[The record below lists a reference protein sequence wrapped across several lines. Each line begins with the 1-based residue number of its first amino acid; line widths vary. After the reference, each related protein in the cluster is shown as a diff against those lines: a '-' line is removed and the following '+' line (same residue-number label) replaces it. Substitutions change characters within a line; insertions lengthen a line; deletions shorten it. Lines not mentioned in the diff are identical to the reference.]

1 MFYAVLAEP
10 PTAATWQSLFNL
22 YTAFG
27 TVAGVLVIAW
37 LMFILLKYRDRSS
50 LTAKVE
56 AKEETWRGAAATLAV
71 TGTVL
76 VIVAFQTFSSFSLI
90 VPPPQAVTNGVHIRV
105 IGHQWSWTFVYPNGA
120 VVEAN
125 LTVPAGRDVV
135 LNVTSRDV
143 THSIF
148 IASLDVG
155 IDAQPGKYNIMWFN
169 EPRAG
174 VYTIRCREL
183 CGVGHAFMI
192 AKLTVVNPAAY
203 NAWYSKLGGAQG

>member
-1 MFYAVLAEP
+1 MFYAVSTVA

-22 YTAFG
+22 YTALG
-27 TVAGVLVIAW
+27 TAAGVVVIAW
-37 LMFILLKYRDRSS
+37 LMYYLLKYRERGS

-71 TGTVL
+71 TGTL
-76 VIVAFQTFSSFSLI
+76 LFIVAFQTFSSFGLI
-90 VPPPQAVTNGVHIRV
+90 VPPPQAVSNGLHIRV
-105 IGHQWSWTFVYPNGA
+105 VGHQWSWTFIYPNGA

-155 IDAQPGKYNIMWFN
+155 IDATPGKYNIMWFN
-169 EPRAG
+169 EPQAG

-192 AKLTVVNPAAY
+192 AKLTVVDPAAY
-203 NAWYSKLGGAQG
+203 NAWYSKLGGAQA